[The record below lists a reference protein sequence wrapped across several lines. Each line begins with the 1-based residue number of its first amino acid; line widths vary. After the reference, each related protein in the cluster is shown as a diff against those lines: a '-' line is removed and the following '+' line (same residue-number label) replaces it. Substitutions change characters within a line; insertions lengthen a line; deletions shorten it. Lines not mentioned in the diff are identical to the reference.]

1 MIGGETLIQ
10 AENLSAGYGARA
22 VLSDISFSVRSGEK
36 LCVVGANGSGK
47 TTLLRV
53 LAGTLPYKGSLA
65 IKVRSPAATGGDT
78 GGKIDSDMIERSR
91 LSGRDAA
98 RETGYLAQLSTA
110 YFPFTVA
117 ETVMLGRYAHQ
128 KRGITASPSS
138 ADRKTVAHA
147 LELCGV
153 TGLAEERLSRLSG
166 GQLQRV
172 FLARAFAQDPSILL
186 LDEPS
191 NHLDLF
197 YQLEILK
204 AVEGWTGSSASGI
217 PTSTVGTAGT
227 SVHHAAVGVFHDLSL
242 ALRFADTV
250 LLLDH
255 GQVADYGE
263 PRAVLSGNAINK
275 AYGMNVAGA
284 MRDLLQNW

>member
-1 MIGGETLIQ
+1 MTGRDTLIR

-22 VLSDISFSVRSGEK
+22 VLSGISFSVRPGER
-36 LCVVGANGSGK
+36 LCVVGPNGSGK

-65 IKVRSPAATGGDT
+65 IKVRSPANPGSVTDSGTGCR
-78 GGKIDSDMIERSR
+78 MVERSL

-110 YFPFTVA
+110 YFPFSVA

-128 KRGITASPSS
+128 KRGIAAAPSGI
-138 ADRKTVAHA
+138 DRETVAHA
-147 LELCGV
+147 LAICGV
-153 TGLAEERLSRLSG
+153 SDLAEERLSRLSG

-197 YQLEILK
+197 YQLEILN
-204 AVEGWTGSSASGI
+204 AVGAWVGDGASGLSG
-217 PTSTVGTAGT
+217 PSAQ
-227 SVHHAAVGVFHDLSL
+227 HAAVGVFHDLSL

-250 LLLDH
+250 LLLDR
-255 GQVADYGE
+255 GQIADYGD
-263 PRAVLSGNAINK
+263 PRAVLSGGAINK
-275 AYGMNVAGA
+275 AYGMDVAEA

>member
-128 KRGITASPSS
+128 KAGHHRVS
-138 ADRKTVAHA
+138 
-147 LELCGV
+147 LE
-153 TGLAEERLSRLSG
+153 R
-166 GQLQRV
+166 
-172 FLARAFAQDPSILL
+172 
-186 LDEPS
+186 
-191 NHLDLF
+191 
-197 YQLEILK
+197 
-204 AVEGWTGSSASGI
+204 
-217 PTSTVGTAGT
+217 
-227 SVHHAAVGVFHDLSL
+227 
-242 ALRFADTV
+242 
-250 LLLDH
+250 
-255 GQVADYGE
+255 
-263 PRAVLSGNAINK
+263 
-275 AYGMNVAGA
+275 
-284 MRDLLQNW
+284 

>member
-22 VLSDISFSVRSGEK
+22 VLSGISFSVRSGEK

-65 IKVRSPAATGGDT
+65 IKVRSPAVTGGDT
-78 GGKIDSDMIERSR
+78 DSAMVERSR

-204 AVEGWTGSSASGI
+204 AVEGWTGNNAAGSTGSAG
-217 PTSTVGTAGT
+217 TVGTAGT
-227 SVHHAAVGVFHDLSL
+227 GVNHAAVGVFHDLSL

-263 PRAVLSGNAINK
+263 PRAVLSGSAINK

>member
-1 MIGGETLIQ
+1 M
-10 AENLSAGYGARA
+10 
-22 VLSDISFSVRSGEK
+22 D
-36 LCVVGANGSGK
+36 
-47 TTLLRV
+47 
-53 LAGTLPYKGSLA
+53 
-65 IKVRSPAATGGDT
+65 GDT
-78 GGKIDSDMIERSR
+78 GSGMVERSR
-91 LSGRDAA
+91 LSDRDAA
-98 RETGYLAQLSTA
+98 RETGYLAQLSSA

-128 KRGITASPSS
+128 KRGITASPSN
-138 ADRKTVAHA
+138 ADRETVTHA

-204 AVEGWTGSSASGI
+204 AVKEWTGSSAADT
-217 PTSTVGTAGT
+217 PATAGIA
-227 SVHHAAVGVFHDLSL
+227 VHHAAVGVFHDLSL

-250 LLLDH
+250 LLLDR
-255 GQVADYGE
+255 GEIADYGE
-263 PRAVLSGNAINK
+263 PRAVLSGGAINK
-275 AYGMNVAGA
+275 AYGMNVAEA